1 MGFVTV
7 IFNALVGNVLKYAQF
22 VMRFTLFGFLIAAVV
37 SFFIWFL
44 GFVSDVYNVVFDY
57 VDQIASVVSSSGSSS
72 SAIGCLF
79 SVLGIDSFLTSAFA
93 IFYSAAG
100 FWLVA
105 LANITAYKM
114 GLFVYS
120 KALLVLK

>member
-1 MGFVTV
+1 MGFVAV
-7 IFNALVGNVLKYAQF
+7 IFNALVGTVLKYAQF
-22 VMRFTLFGFLIAAVV
+22 VMRFAVFGFLIAAVV
-37 SFFIWFL
+37 SFFVWFL
-44 GFVSDVYNVVFDY
+44 GFVSDVYNVIFDY
-57 VDQIASVVSSSGSSS
+57 VDQIGNLASSGGGSG
-72 SAIGCLF
+72 AIGCLF

-93 IFYSAAG
+93 IFYTAAG

-120 KALLVLK
+120 KALVVMK